1 MSASFN
7 LTGPMAT
14 NVLLLSPVSCLPHP
28 PNMKSI
34 KCKNCGL
41 NNFPTDVECRRCG
54 FSFLNASKPKK
65 EKAPRRYS
73 LGTLLMVTIVGALAY
88 YVFTGTEDS
97 IKKVTAEETN
107 RADSKPAER
116 PLAPGLSRSE
126 YDRQK
131 TQTYSEAV
139 RNSQSLADHNKHIQQ
154 TEKVMQDITNGK

>member
-7 LTGPMAT
+7 LTGPRAT
-14 NVLLLSPVSCLPHP
+14 NVLLLSPVFPTP